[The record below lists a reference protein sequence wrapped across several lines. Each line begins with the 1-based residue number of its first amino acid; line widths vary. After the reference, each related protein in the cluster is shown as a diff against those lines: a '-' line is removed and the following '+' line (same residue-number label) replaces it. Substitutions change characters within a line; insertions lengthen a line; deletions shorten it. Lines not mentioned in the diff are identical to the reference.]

1 MMITTTL
8 VRKIVVEMAGLV
20 RTPTKWYANG
30 SKAED
35 RKVIDKRS
43 QLHLECH
50 FFVWI
55 HFLCGSGNI
64 RVLFDKRKNQ

>member
-8 VRKIVVEMAGLV
+8 VKKIAVELAGLV
-20 RTPTKWYANG
+20 RTPTEWYANG

-43 QLHLECH
+43 QLHWNATFSFGFI
-50 FFVWI
+50 FFV
-55 HFLCGSGNI
+55 GSGNI